1 MVTRPREPSTGGGGN
16 ITTALDPQQS
26 ITGNMYRPYR
36 GAPASANCLKT
47 RRLYY
52 FTVLTG
58 RSVPARLFFMT
69 FGGGLAS
76 GPSVRSKPAYSF
88 RHFSYSAGSTQA
100 TRSASAMGLP
110 SAASASITRS
120 LSRIS
125 LGLSFRLATWRAR
138 ETAVSDPHRHP
149 ALCRDTDILNLALAR
164 LRSHGRGPRS
174 SFAATAGRERATSLA

>member
-1 MVTRPREPSTGGGGN
+1 M
-16 ITTALDPQQS
+16 
-26 ITGNMYRPYR
+26 
-36 GAPASANCLKT
+36 APASANCLKT

-58 RSVPARLFFMT
+58 RSVPARRFFMT
-69 FGGGLAS
+69 FGGGLAN

-125 LGLSFRLATWRAR
+125 LGLSFRLATWRAP

-164 LRSHGRGPRS
+164 LKSHGSGAAIVFRGDGRPR
-174 SFAATAGRERATSLA
+174 ARDLVGVITKRAIADAVIENLAD